1 MEMAKGQQYLES
13 RSVNT
18 IGLVNSSNTQPE
30 VQGPKARS
38 PLKKDTRSAGLPFG
52 DLKLSQIENIVH
64 IHLLRGEEAK
74 MAMKKYGLDNSA
86 EGRTSRKKQHNAA
99 GKGGRE
105 SQTDRKGC
113 ETSRLGPVGPRPEP
127 RRPLPCHLPIDP
139 YISSPDERS
148 GSIPRFSCLE
158 LRPPSRNNEFGPRFA
173 QAGLGHLSHQRSTRR
188 SNSKLKGLS
197 PERQTPEP
205 GQSQLFGGEI
215 SSQRE
220 ARNEQEELRRLG
232 AGTAATHVIVE
243 SRYNPQEPLEHC
255 PPAKL
260 LPNLKRAQDH
270 SDRRTAARCAG
281 IGLLSLRRIG
291 VKGTQIQ
298 PQSLPKIPAYLQCNL
313 GFTSAPRIWSR
324 TSSLKAARFPA
335 RKIHDISSHRRKASS
350 PPPPEVGL
358 RPRRSSDSLHP
369 GRRPADPGGL
379 IGH

>member
-1 MEMAKGQQYLES
+1 MAKGQQYLES

-215 SSQRE
+215 SSQRAGGAAE
-220 ARNEQEELRRLG
+220 AWGRDR
-232 AGTAATHVIVE
+232 
-243 SRYNPQEPLEHC
+243 SNPRDCRE
-255 PPAKL
+255 
-260 LPNLKRAQDH
+260 
-270 SDRRTAARCAG
+270 
-281 IGLLSLRRIG
+281 
-291 VKGTQIQ
+291 QIQ
-298 PQSLPKIPAYLQCNL
+298 SARAVGALPAGEAAAKPKTRAGPQRPPDCCSLCGDRVAQFEADRSEGHSNPTPESSEDSCIP
-313 GFTSAPRIWSR
+313 S
-324 TSSLKAARFPA
+324 
-335 RKIHDISSHRRKASS
+335 
-350 PPPPEVGL
+350 V
-358 RPRRSSDSLHP
+358 
-369 GRRPADPGGL
+369 
-379 IGH
+379 